1 MKTVLIIM
9 NSFAPNNTCG
19 SIPNTKLVKYL
30 AREDIKITL
39 ITDEITPEMVVDPN
53 LLPAEAE
60 RIEIIRI
67 PHSELY
73 NKTLGKTREK
83 ITNNGVKLKM
93 KSETRPLR
101 ARIVTRI
108 KNTFFMLRRRDWLH
122 AAKKIVRKTLKGRR
136 FDVIYSSYPD
146 FPAPYFAKYLMR
158 KKYAKKWIADFRD
171 PIGYAEYSNYA
182 YARDQR
188 IQHRFERK
196 ADAITIVSEGAMEK
210 FRCEGVPDSKI
221 TYIPNGYDPDDF
233 DVDALNTSP
242 TPDKL
247 RIFYAGTLY
256 SGRRDLTV
264 MFRAISEL
272 SEEGSIDASKVS
284 VEYAGNEWPIMQGYA
299 EKFGFENICTN
310 YGFIT
315 RTEVM
320 EIMSEIDCSVVCSHN
335 TAVDKGVVTGKV
347 FELLLVGKP
356 IIAVITGDEPNS
368 ELGAIVRDCNAGIVY
383 EQATGD
389 VDYPRFKQWLKA
401 TYDEKMQNGA
411 IEINL
416 NTEERE
422 KYSYKNISRNLYEL
436 MCKVSEG

>member
-1 MKTVLIIM
+1 MESVLVIM
-9 NSFAPNNTCG
+9 NAFAPINNCG
-19 SIPNTKLVKYL
+19 SIPNTKLIKYL
-30 AREDIKITL
+30 VHEDVEITV
-39 ITDEITPEMVVDPN
+39 ISNAIDPGVVTDEN
-53 LLPAEAE
+53 LISE
-60 RIEIIRI
+60 EISRLKVIRI
-67 PHSELY
+67 PQSKLY
-73 NKTLGKTREK
+73 YKTVGSTREK
-83 ITNNGVKLKM
+83 ITDNGVKLKM

-101 ARIVTRI
+101 ARIISVL
-108 KNTFFMLRRRDWLH
+108 KNTFFWLRERDWLIC
-122 AAKKIVRKTLKGRR
+122 AKRIIKKELSGRK
-136 FDVIYSSYPD
+136 FDIIYSSYPGTR
-146 FPAPYFAKYLMR
+146 ALHLAKILM
-158 KKYAKKWIADFRD
+158 KKGTAKKWIADFRD
-171 PIGYAEYSNYA
+171 PIGYAEYNKFE

-188 IQHRFERK
+188 FQHRIERM
-196 ADAITIVSEGAMEK
+196 ADAVTIVSEGAMEK

-221 TYIPNGYDPDDF
+221 TYIPNGYDPEDF
-233 DVDALNTSP
+233 DVDAFNTNP
-242 TPDKL
+242 TQDKL
-247 RIFYAGTLY
+247 RVFYAGTLY
-256 SGRRDLTV
+256 AGKRDLTT

-272 SEEGSIDASKVS
+272 SEEGSIDTSKVS

-299 EKFGFENICTN
+299 EKFGLENICTN
-310 YGFIT
+310 YGFVT

-335 TAVDKGVVTGKV
+335 TTVDKGVVTGKV